1 MTEQQIIELLEE
13 LAEVRAGIDLLNA
26 DRAIAQ
32 AAAIP
37 AEVQQTLADIEA
49 EYEPV
54 LIKGNEKAKALEAE
68 IKAAVLE
75 HGASIKNAEI
85 QAIYTKGRV
94 TWNADALDGYAVN
107 HPELFAFR
115 KEGKPSV
122 SIR

>member
-1 MTEQQIIELLEE
+1 MTEQQIVELLEE

-37 AEVQQTLADIEA
+37 LEVQKTLADIEA

-54 LIKGNEKAKALEAE
+54 LIKGNEKAKALETK
-68 IKAAVLE
+68 IKTAVLE
-75 HGASIKNAEI
+75 HGASVKDAEI